1 MLTRILILTAC
12 LAAGTAVVAK
22 SSKTEVVPARQS
34 LASFPL
40 EIRDWHGRDDEPF
53 APDILAVLG
62 VDDYIVRTYR
72 TDPRAFVS
80 LYVGYYESQRQGD
93 TIHSPLNCLPG
104 AGWEPVEKGY
114 LPITVQTDIG
124 SGAQQQNIEVNRYV
138 IRKGLDEQVVLYWYQ
153 SHGRIVANE
162 YRSKLF
168 MIYDAVRL
176 NRTDAALVRV
186 IVPRRSDEADG
197 TGGGTAQAVAFVK
210 AVFPLLG
217 RYLPS

>member
-22 SSKTEVVPARQS
+22 SSKTELVPERQS
-34 LASFPL
+34 LASFPQ
-40 EIRDWHGRDDEPF
+40 EIDGWHGRDDQPF
-53 APDILAVLG
+53 SPDILAVLG

-72 TDPRAFVS
+72 TDAPAFAS
-80 LYVGYYESQRQGD
+80 LYIGYYQSQRQGD

-114 LPITVQTDIG
+114 LAIPVRTDIA
-124 SGAQQQNIEVNRYV
+124 SDAQQNIEVNRYV

-153 SHGRIVANE
+153 SHGRIIANE
-162 YRSKLF
+162 YRSKLL
-168 MIYDAVRL
+168 MVYDAVRL

-186 IVPRRSDEADG
+186 IVPRRSDNADG
-197 TGGGTAQAVAFVK
+197 SGGATAQAVAFVK
-210 AVFPLLG
+210 SVFPLLDS
-217 RYLPS
+217 YLPS